1 MTLEL
6 VNNISKNKTILDGI
20 TDKNTSTLFYSFD
33 ISLDGSYEDGEYT
46 YRLMDGDKVVAS
58 GLMMIG
64 DFKRDTNINN
74 EYKKEEKGY
83 IVYGE

>member
-1 MTLEL
+1 MKLEL
-6 VNNISKNKTILDGI
+6 VNNLSKNKTILEEI
-20 TDKNTSTLFYSFD
+20 EDKNTSTLFYSFD
-33 ISLDGSYEDGEYT
+33 ISLTDQYEDGEYT
-46 YRLMDGDKVVAS
+46 YRLLEGEDVVAS